1 MRNFHTFNQH
11 MLEKIEIDISVGD
24 TILGGKFKNKRIVV
38 KEIGRNE
45 KGDLTINGRSLMRFR
60 LIDNDLDDIEVNG
73 KPLKKLRLVP
83 DND

>member
-1 MRNFHTFNQH
+1 MRNFQTFHRH
-11 MLEKIEIDISVGD
+11 MLEKIEIDINVGD

-45 KGDLTINGRSLMRFR
+45 KGDVTINGRSLMRFR

-83 DND
+83 NDD